1 MCNYKMD
8 INREINASYYET
20 ICDYMEII
28 NDKDSFAISIN
39 GINKNNIDI
48 LQGIPIAGICA
59 VSAIMKAGNPKLAV
73 EELKCRAVELGL
85 GNFKEV

>member
-8 INREINASYYET
+8 INGEINASYYET

-39 GINKNNIDI
+39 GINKNNIDMIYTI
-48 LQGIPIAGICA
+48 LNDNRFKIHNEGYNSKGIYNINAYKI
-59 VSAIMKAGNPKLAV
+59 S
-73 EELKCRAVELGL
+73 
-85 GNFKEV
+85 